1 MSAALVLLMIP
12 GLALFYGGLVRG
24 KSVLNTLLMS
34 VAAWA
39 IAGVQWVLIGYSF
52 SFGGEGAWFG
62 GFEWLGLRGVSSG
75 PGGPVTAIPHLAF
88 AMFQGMFAVITVA
101 LISGAVVERMSFRAY
116 LLFAFLWTTL
126 IYDPL
131 AHWVWAAGGWLF
143 EMGALDFAGGTVVH
157 ISAGVSALVAALMV
171 GQRRDYRR
179 VPLVPH
185 NVPLTLLG
193 AGLLWFGWFGF
204 NAGSALGANE
214 VASVAFVTTFAAPAA
229 ALLVWIVLDMIRLK
243 HITAVGAATGL
254 VVGLVAVTP
263 AAGFVTPL
271 SALAIGAIGA
281 CASYVAI
288 QVRSRTLVDD
298 ALDVFACHGVAGI
311 VGALLTGVFATTAV
325 NPAGRDG
332 LIHGNPGQLLTQA
345 IGVGATMLFAGVLT
359 AVILKLVGAV
369 TPLRV
374 AVSAELGGVDLS
386 EHGETAHDFDE
397 FGIGAG
403 HRPPSLG
410 GSVIVTRR
418 SPESPAEA
426 RPQPS
431 LVS

>member
-1 MSAALVLLMIP
+1 
-12 GLALFYGGLVRG
+12 
-24 KSVLNTLLMS
+24 
-34 VAAWA
+34 
-39 IAGVQWVLIGYSF
+39 
-52 SFGGEGAWFG
+52 
-62 GFEWLGLRGVSSG
+62 
-75 PGGPVTAIPHLAF
+75 
-88 AMFQGMFAVITVA
+88 
-101 LISGAVVERMSFRAY
+101 
-116 LLFAFLWTTL
+116 
-126 IYDPL
+126 
-131 AHWVWAAGGWLF
+131 
-143 EMGALDFAGGTVVH
+143 
-157 ISAGVSALVAALMV
+157 VAALLI
-171 GQRRDYRR
+171 GPRRDYRR

-229 ALLVWIVLDMIRLK
+229 ALLVWIVLDQIRLG

-263 AAGFVTPL
+263 AAGFVTPV

-281 CASYVAI
+281 FASYFAI
-288 QVRSRTLVDD
+288 QVRSRTKVDD

-311 VGALLTGVFATTAV
+311 VGALLTGVFATTSV

-332 LIHGNPGQLLTQA
+332 LLYGNPAQLVTQA
-345 IGVGATMLFAGVLT
+345 IGVITTILFAGVLT
-359 AVILKLVGAV
+359 AVILKLVSVV

-374 AVSAELGGVDLS
+374 AVSAELSGVDLS

-418 SPESPAEA
+418 SAEPTTEP

-431 LVS
+431 LVT

>member
-1 MSAALVLLMIP
+1 
-12 GLALFYGGLVRG
+12 
-24 KSVLNTLLMS
+24 
-34 VAAWA
+34 
-39 IAGVQWVLIGYSF
+39 
-52 SFGGEGAWFG
+52 
-62 GFEWLGLRGVSSG
+62 
-75 PGGPVTAIPHLAF
+75 
-88 AMFQGMFAVITVA
+88 
-101 LISGAVVERMSFRAY
+101 
-116 LLFAFLWTTL
+116 
-126 IYDPL
+126 
-131 AHWVWAAGGWLF
+131 
-143 EMGALDFAGGTVVH
+143 MGALDFAGGTVVH

-171 GQRRDYRR
+171 GQRRDYKR

-288 QVRSRTLVDD
+288 QVRSRTSVDD

-359 AVILKLVGAV
+359 AVILKVVGAV

-418 SPESPAEA
+418 APESPAEA